1 MLLSC
6 FRERMPAH
14 ESESTQD
21 SWFRLQLDPTKE
33 EVFDILGKIYAE
45 FFDMFGF
52 DSFHM
57 GGKNVKSACWKTSPD
72 ILAYMDSDPELSAK
86 DDNGKSYSEKT
97 REVTSFLKI
106 FCLLMPCSC
115 CALTRGL

>member
-1 MLLSC
+1 
-6 FRERMPAH
+6 MPAH

-86 DDNGKSYSEKT
+86 DDNGKSYS
-97 REVTSFLKI
+97 RNRL
-106 FCLLMPCSC
+106 
-115 CALTRGL
+115 